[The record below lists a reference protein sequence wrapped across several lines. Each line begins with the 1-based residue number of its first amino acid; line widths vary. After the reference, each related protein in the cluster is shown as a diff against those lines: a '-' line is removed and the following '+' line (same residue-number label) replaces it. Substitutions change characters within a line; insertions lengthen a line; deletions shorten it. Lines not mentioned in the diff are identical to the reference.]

1 MENVDYREVCRE
13 LFGTT
18 DVNELKQIAEQF
30 KQKNPRQA
38 GRKKKFT
45 EEDVAC
51 MRELRAEGI
60 PMQEIAD
67 RYHTSRQIVSK
78 YLN

>member
-1 MENVDYREVCRE
+1 MENVDYKTVCQE

-18 DVNELKQIAEQF
+18 DVDELKRIAAQVN
-30 KQKNPRQA
+30 QKNPRQA
-38 GRKKKFT
+38 GRNKKFT

-51 MRELRAEGI
+51 MRELRANGV

-67 RYHTSRQIVSK
+67 QYNTSRQIVSK
-78 YLN
+78 Y

>member
-13 LFGTT
+13 LFGTA

-45 EEDVAC
+45 EDDVAC
-51 MRELRAEGI
+51 MRELRANGV
-60 PMQEIAD
+60 PMREIAD
-67 RYHTSRQIVSK
+67 RHNTSRQIGSK
-78 YLN
+78 